1 MKRDMD
7 LVRRITLAAT
17 ELSPGDWLEEIEG
30 VDADVFAEHATLM
43 QEAGLVDATITEY
56 LDGGAS
62 VAVKRLT
69 WDGQEFA
76 DQIRSDTLWKK
87 AKENVIKPSA
97 SFSFTLLREWLK
109 DELRKGLPT
118 LGG

>member
-7 LVRRITLAAT
+7 LVRRIVLAAT
-17 ELSPGDWLEEIEG
+17 ELSPGDWLVEIDG
-30 VDADVFAEHATLM
+30 VDSAVFAEHVQLM
-43 QEAGLVDATITEY
+43 EEAGLVDATITGY
-56 LDGGAS
+56 FAGGTSA
-62 VAVKRLT
+62 AVRRLT

-76 DQIRSDTLWKK
+76 DQIRSDTLWQK

-97 SFSFTLLREWLK
+97 SFSFSLLREWLK
-109 DELRKGLPT
+109 SELSKGLPT

>member
-1 MKRDMD
+1 MKREMD
-7 LVRRITLAAT
+7 IVRRITLAAT
-17 ELSPGDWLEEIEG
+17 DLPPGEWLEEIEG
-30 VDADVFAEHATLM
+30 VDSAVFSEHVVLM
-43 QEAGLVDATITEY
+43 QEAGLVDATATEY
-56 LDGGAS
+56 GDKGIEM
-62 VAVKRLT
+62 AVRRLT

-97 SFSFTLLREWLK
+97 SFSFSLLREWLK
-109 DELRKGLPT
+109 AELSKGLPT